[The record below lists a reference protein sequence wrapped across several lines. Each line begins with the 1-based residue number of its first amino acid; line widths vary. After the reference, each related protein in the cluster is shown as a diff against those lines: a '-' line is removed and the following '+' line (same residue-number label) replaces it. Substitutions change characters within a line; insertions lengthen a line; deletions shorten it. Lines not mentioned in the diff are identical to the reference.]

1 MDVPIADECSL
12 TRPQHTALKD
22 QWRQGA
28 DNFPQDTVVG
38 EDDPEYIAG
47 RLGPNDLDPYEVYET
62 RLNMNGGHA
71 SNSGIKLSCVY
82 EENAY
87 VPAANLRWFE
97 SPSSKNLFYMTKF
110 PQKNED
116 FVEVPPENPEDP
128 ESLPQRW
135 GQNDYIVNLLDNA
148 GDFLVNVEIDGD
160 TPGLLTLIP
169 RSVRL
174 IIPYYQNTRETKSLV
189 SVQLSL
195 YHFCTVT
202 EVLAEKELMMS
213 RSPPVYQC
221 ISKLDSDGSG
231 RDGITSYD
239 YVLEVHYYPMVWYD
253 LLNQFEFE
261 ADVYIIAFLMVGC
274 VTVLIGFVFW
284 GMHRLLTR
292 MKHPPPFRF
301 RALFMLVAPA
311 PTIGVLLACVPVWM
325 GYGSLYLWLVESRSE
340 QPLERPQA
348 INFEAHPGDWQDQAI
363 LDLVRVEAYRTGR
376 LGTAF
381 IFMGMYLTMMG
392 CKMFVPESADDHADD
407 DTMAEVGGDAEAA
420 LDDDEEEMLP
430 PSEFWTPLLWKRTHL
445 LLSSYICCAGCLF
458 VWEFSYSETYS
469 NNVQAVIISLKF
481 VQMVLDQLLASYL
494 RENLLIAPIL
504 VTIEI
509 TEIMITM
516 GSDSLIDFM
525 VCYFIELLVMILERL
540 YMDPGMKYA
549 AKLMPKWQM
558 MFKRRFA
565 KKRHMTREQRAREE
579 AEWKRINEEIAL
591 ESEGIEP
598 LLDSYGVYANET
610 AANILTPFINVHLIV
625 FGQYTKIPDLYGI
638 KSKDLFF
645 YFLFA
650 MINIPFSLACDMFL
664 LMAQELIHGWKVYD
678 YVAYQNYRFQVRE
691 KRWQMAA
698 WDTLDESIAEPLQAI
713 DMMCFS
719 SQFFFMTT
727 ILAWGNLT
735 IMFGI
740 SIVLRTSVNGTGYN
754 FFGDVALPIIIVGT
768 WSIGTL
774 INWLCRKAADQV
786 GLWSRRSLQG
796 TVDDEIAA
804 KLAIGEGRQED
815 LEAERLELQAMNS
828 ERFRHRFLDRSRP
841 WVLQHLVELLTPRTL
856 QMPGADGRPV
866 IEYIRDV
873 YTDLMNMGEGR
884 RRPGDRA
891 DISSDEGDDDLEN
904 MRRNWSKAPLSKPSA
919 ALLRYWLERA
929 RMRRKLSKLVKG
941 TIDRAVTDTCALCGR
956 TTASGAKMRCDLA
969 LDGRADEY
977 ALDKLIKGYEET
989 YPDREFDPNLWQSYF
1004 RQHASFITRCEQCI
1018 NLAEQAK
1025 KKAPSRRPG
1034 KGRGTRA
1041 QDISDDDDS
1050 DEEQAVFEPMVVT
1063 RTSVE
1068 GKAMSKWLNAARRRL
1083 GGNFPRPNARA
1094 EMEAYAQKMRD
1105 YKLKKAREE
1114 AKAKGLI
1121 SDDDDFD
1128 ESGKLQVGHINAA
1141 SKALCQLWL
1150 IRARASLIREKEKRL
1165 ENIRK
1170 ELSRVGGLITEE
1182 DDWFY
1187 GSELRL
1193 QGIALKQEGAELDE
1207 TRRQLKADA
1216 NAKER
1221 ELKDE
1226 LKEFEDEKTRQMEEE
1241 IQEIQEKMNKARQLA
1256 MEKAEE
1262 RVQEITRNKTRKA
1275 ALYEKEEK
1283 LAPPEDRAKL
1293 VAQHKVELKKL
1304 DEAVAAERAKQ
1315 SEILAAAE
1323 MAGEKDLGAK
1333 QEKRDQALKDRRDV
1347 VSRKCKALNEEVD
1360 EKMRDR
1366 ERDWQN
1372 RVNGW
1377 VLKAQRKIKAK
1388 EADDKAKAD
1397 KEAERK
1403 KRRKLRK

>member
-1 MDVPIADECSL
+1 M
-12 TRPQHTALKD
+12 
-22 QWRQGA
+22 G
-28 DNFPQDTVVG
+28 
-38 EDDPEYIAG
+38 
-47 RLGPNDLDPYEVYET
+47 
-62 RLNMNGGHA
+62 
-71 SNSGIKLSCVY
+71 
-82 EENAY
+82 
-87 VPAANLRWFE
+87 
-97 SPSSKNLFYMTKF
+97 
-110 PQKNED
+110 
-116 FVEVPPENPEDP
+116 
-128 ESLPQRW
+128 
-135 GQNDYIVNLLDNA
+135 
-148 GDFLVNVEIDGD
+148 
-160 TPGLLTLIP
+160 
-169 RSVRL
+169 
-174 IIPYYQNTRETKSLV
+174 
-189 SVQLSL
+189 
-195 YHFCTVT
+195 
-202 EVLAEKELMMS
+202 VLA
-213 RSPPVYQC
+213 
-221 ISKLDSDGSG
+221 
-231 RDGITSYD
+231 
-239 YVLEVHYYPMVWYD
+239 
-253 LLNQFEFE
+253 
-261 ADVYIIAFLMVGC
+261 
-274 VTVLIGFVFW
+274 
-284 GMHRLLTR
+284 
-292 MKHPPPFRF
+292 
-301 RALFMLVAPA
+301 
-311 PTIGVLLACVPVWM
+311 
-325 GYGSLYLWLVESRSE
+325 SL
-340 QPLERPQA
+340 
-348 INFEAHPGDWQDQAI
+348 
-363 LDLVRVEAYRTGR
+363 
-376 LGTAF
+376 
-381 IFMGMYLTMMG
+381 
-392 CKMFVPESADDHADD
+392 
-407 DTMAEVGGDAEAA
+407 
-420 LDDDEEEMLP
+420 
-430 PSEFWTPLLWKRTHL
+430 
-445 LLSSYICCAGCLF
+445 
-458 VWEFSYSETYS
+458 
-469 NNVQAVIISLKF
+469 
-481 VQMVLDQLLASYL
+481 L

-516 GSDSLIDFM
+516 GAENLTSFLL
-525 VCYFIELLVMILERL
+525 CYFLELLVLILERL
-540 YMDPGMKYA
+540 YLDPGMKLA
-549 AKLMPKWQM
+549 AKLMPKWRM
-558 MFKRRFA
+558 MFKRRFT

-610 AANILTPFINVHLIV
+610 SAQMLTPLVNWHLIV
-625 FGQYTKIPDLYGI
+625 FGQYTEIPDLYGI

-691 KRWQMAA
+691 QRWQMAA

-719 SQFFFMTT
+719 SQFYFMTT
-727 ILAWGNLT
+727 VLAWGNIT

-740 SIVLRTSVNGTGYN
+740 SIILRNETN
-754 FFGDVALPIIIVGT
+754 FFADVALPTIIVGT
-768 WSIGTL
+768 WSLGTF
-774 INWLCRKAADQV
+774 INWFCRKCADQA

-919 ALLRYWLERA
+919 AILRYWLERA
-929 RMRRKLSKLVKG
+929 RMRRKLYKLVKG
-941 TIDRAVTDTCALCGR
+941 TIDRSVTDTCALCGR
-956 TTASGAKMRCDLA
+956 TTASGAKMRCDLS
-969 LDGRADEY
+969 LDGKADDY
-977 ALDKLIKGYEET
+977 ALDVLIKGYEET

-1025 KKAPSRRPG
+1025 KKAPTRKPG

-1041 QDISDDDDS
+1041 QDISDDEDS

-1128 ESGKLQVGHINAA
+1128 ESSKMEVGYLNAA
-1141 SKALCQLWL
+1141 TKALCKLWL
-1150 IRARASLIREKEKRL
+1150 TRARASLVKEKEKRL

-1170 ELSRVGGLITEE
+1170 ELKRVSGLVTEE

-1193 QGIALKQEGAELDE
+1193 QGVALKQEGAELDE
-1207 TRRQLKADA
+1207 TRRQLSADA
-1216 NAKER
+1216 NSKSR
-1221 ELKDE
+1221 EIRDE
-1226 LKEFEDEKTRQMEEE
+1226 LEEFENEKNRQMEEE
-1241 IQEIQEKMNKARQLA
+1241 IAAIQEKMNQARQKA

-1262 RVQEITRNKTRKA
+1262 RI
-1275 ALYEKEEK
+1275 
-1283 LAPPEDRAKL
+1283 
-1293 VAQHKVELKKL
+1293 
-1304 DEAVAAERAKQ
+1304 
-1315 SEILAAAE
+1315 
-1323 MAGEKDLGAK
+1323 
-1333 QEKRDQALKDRRDV
+1333 
-1347 VSRKCKALNEEVD
+1347 
-1360 EKMRDR
+1360 
-1366 ERDWQN
+1366 
-1372 RVNGW
+1372 
-1377 VLKAQRKIKAK
+1377 
-1388 EADDKAKAD
+1388 
-1397 KEAERK
+1397 
-1403 KRRKLRK
+1403 